1 MEKQNINV
9 SENIEKIKAKFLLI
23 DDHKAIVEGAS
34 FLFDKHIDFTAA
46 ECHSTEE
53 ALAVIL
59 DHMPKVIFLDHS
71 LTKGG
76 SEGLEVAKILSEKYP
91 DIKIYSTTTNPYFE
105 EEYKKLGIS
114 HIEKSDTKGIK
125 AIIANG

>member
-1 MEKQNINV
+1 MEKPVNNS

-23 DDHKAIVEGAS
+23 DDHKAIVEGAR
-34 FLFDKHIDFTAA
+34 FLFDKFTDFTVA

-53 ALAVIL
+53 ALTAIF

-76 SEGLEVAKILSEKYP
+76 SEGLEVAKILREKHL

-114 HIEKSDTKGIK
+114 HIEKSDSDSIK
-125 AIIANG
+125 AIIARG